1 MFLELFVMGEMQVQ
15 RSKSCLFKHHL
26 APTTCTAER
35 LEIIK
40 HILVFQTC
48 IALYKELFVNKWLV
62 FVNMWKHM
70 KCICCVLPCAFIQVP
85 WPIKLMQDLLCFSFP
100 LPSLFLFVGAEWRP
114 PVCLDIPHSLM
125 QLRVRLCEECALE
138 CLCYDGPSTQLGHN
152 LSALSNESRVQNW
165 LCLSPCHRCEETL
178 ILELPVF
185 KSIPVLQS
193 PAVSSELWHSLGGC
207 QGAFAMLWCN
217 GLTHT
222 LCMQNPSS
230 LPIRLQGSIYLYSC
244 WAELHV
250 NAWMEEERLT
260 DIYTTFV

>member
-100 LPSLFLFVGAEWRP
+100 LPSLFLSVGAEWRP

-138 CLCYDGPSTQLGHN
+138 CLCYDGRSPFHSTRPQSERPVKWVQGPELIVPES
-152 LSALSNESRVQNW
+152 LSQMWRDSNFRAAG
-165 LCLSPCHRCEETL
+165 
-178 ILELPVF
+178 F
-185 KSIPVLQS
+185 
-193 PAVSSELWHSLGGC
+193 
-207 QGAFAMLWCN
+207 
-217 GLTHT
+217 
-222 LCMQNPSS
+222 
-230 LPIRLQGSIYLYSC
+230 
-244 WAELHV
+244 
-250 NAWMEEERLT
+250 
-260 DIYTTFV
+260 